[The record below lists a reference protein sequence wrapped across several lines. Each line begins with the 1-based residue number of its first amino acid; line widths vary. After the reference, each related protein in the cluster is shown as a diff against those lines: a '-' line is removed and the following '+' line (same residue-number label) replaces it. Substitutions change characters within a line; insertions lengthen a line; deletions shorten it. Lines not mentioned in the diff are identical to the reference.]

1 MTQRLADSHAAIG
14 RLLEAAKALPKPV
27 AFMEICGTHTVAAFR
42 CGLHSLMPAN
52 VKLVSGPGC
61 PVCVTSQGD
70 IDMLIELAQRPGV
83 TLCTYGDMLRVT
95 GAKGSLEE
103 ARGGG
108 ADVRVI
114 YCSLDAVKLAAA
126 EPKRNVVF
134 AAVGF
139 ETTTP
144 ATAVAVMEA
153 ERLGLTNFTALV
165 SHKRILPA
173 MRALLDS
180 MQVNVDGFMCPGH
193 VSAITGYATF
203 ATIVRRYKL
212 PCVVAGFED
221 VQIASALA
229 KLVEL
234 ARDRMASLE
243 NLYPNVVSRWGN
255 RRAQNL
261 MRRVFRPVDAR
272 WRGLGMIPDSGLA
285 FRSRFSRFD
294 AQSRYK
300 ITPID
305 SPEPPGCR
313 CGDVI
318 TARCTPAECKLFAVV
333 CTPVRPI
340 GPCMVSS
347 EGTCQAWFKYKRL
360 GKSIAASEDAV
371 AKPSQEARL

>member
-1 MTQRLADSHAAIG
+1 MTPRAANSREAIERLID
-14 RLLEAAKALPKPV
+14 AAKALPKPV

-42 CGLHSLMPAN
+42 CGLHSLMPPN
-52 VKLVSGPGC
+52 VRLVSGPGC
-61 PVCVTSQGD
+61 PVCVTAQSD
-70 IDMLIELAQRPGV
+70 IDMLIELARRPGI

-103 ARGGG
+103 ARSSG
-108 ADVRVI
+108 ADVRVV
-114 YCSLDAVKLAAA
+114 YSSLDAVKLASTD
-126 EPKRNVVF
+126 PKRKVVF

-144 ATAVAVMEA
+144 ATAAAVVEA
-153 ERLGLTNFTALV
+153 ERQGLANFTALV
-165 SHKRILPA
+165 SHKRIIPA
-173 MRALLDS
+173 MRALLDNLN
-180 MQVNVDGFMCPGH
+180 VNIDGFLCPGH
-193 VSAITGYATF
+193 VSTITGYATF
-203 ATIVRRYKL
+203 ATIVRRYGL

-221 VQIASALA
+221 IQIALGLA

-234 ARDRMASLE
+234 ARDRKPSLE
-243 NLYPNVVSRWGN
+243 NLYPQAVSRWGN

-285 FRSRFSRFD
+285 FRSRFARFD
-294 AQSRYK
+294 AAACHNVS
-300 ITPID
+300 PVD

-318 TARCTPAECKLFAVV
+318 TARCTPQECKLFGEV
-333 CTPVRPI
+333 CTPVHPI

-347 EGTCQAWFKYKRL
+347 EGTCQAWFKYRRL
-360 GKSIAASEDAV
+360 ARKSELATPAIDKHSGEV
-371 AKPSQEARL
+371 CL

>member
-1 MTQRLADSHAAIG
+1 MTQRVSDAGQAIS
-14 RLLEAAKALPKPV
+14 RLLAAAKDLPRPV

-42 CGLHSLMPAN
+42 CGLHSLMPPN

-61 PVCVTSQGD
+61 PVCVTAQGD
-70 IDMLIELAQRPGV
+70 IDMLIELSKRPGV

-103 ARGGG
+103 ARSAG
-108 ADVRVI
+108 ADVRVV
-114 YCSLDAVKLAAA
+114 YSSLDAVKLAADDA
-126 EPKRNVVF
+126 KRNVVF

-144 ATAVAVMEA
+144 ATAVAVLEA

-165 SHKRILPA
+165 SHKRLLPA
-173 MRALLDS
+173 MRALLDN
-180 MQVNVDGFMCPGH
+180 MQVNVDGFLCPGH
-193 VSAITGYATF
+193 VSTITGYAMF
-203 ATIVRRYKL
+203 AAIVRKYNL

-221 VQIASALA
+221 VQIAAGLA

-234 ARDRMASLE
+234 ARDGKASLE
-243 NLYPNVVSRWGN
+243 NLYPQAVTRWGN

-272 WRGLGMIPDSGLA
+272 WRGLGSIPDSGLA
-285 FRSRFSRFD
+285 FRSRFARFD
-294 AQSRYK
+294 AQSHYR
-300 ITPID
+300 IEPID
-305 SPEPPGCR
+305 TPEPPGCR
-313 CGDVI
+313 CGEVI
-318 TARCTPAECKLFAVV
+318 IARCTPPECRLFGTA

-347 EGTCQAWFKYKRL
+347 EGTCQAWFKYHR
-360 GKSIAASEDAV
+360 GRMTNDEV
-371 AKPSQEARL
+371 PMTNQ